1 VPTEVPED
9 PETHA
14 ERGKYGLTAFSAAQ
28 SCYTSR
34 QECITR
40 SLNMS
45 LTISNKGWVVIPAE
59 LRKKYNLLPGTEVVI
74 VDYGGVLSIVPALKN
89 PIKQGRGMLK
99 GLPSLT
105 QELLKERAKDRS
117 REESR
122 IK

>member
-1 VPTEVPED
+1 
-9 PETHA
+9 
-14 ERGKYGLTAFSAAQ
+14 
-28 SCYTSR
+28 
-34 QECITR
+34 
-40 SLNMS
+40 MS

-89 PIKQGRGMLK
+89 PVKQGRGMLK

-105 QELLKERAKDRS
+105 QDLLKERAKDRS